1 MFAHTHTHTFNL
13 IDNGLS
19 SGQTASLLAVFLV
32 FRFCLRALK
41 MKVLLLELVLS
52 QTWQFVQRCH
62 RVLNSSADSYIPGAL
77 SSISEMLLIRK
88 NFKLHSL

>member
-1 MFAHTHTHTFNL
+1 
-13 IDNGLS
+13 
-19 SGQTASLLAVFLV
+19 
-32 FRFCLRALK
+32 

-62 RVLNSSADSYIPGAL
+62 RVLNSSADSCIPGAL

-88 NFKLHSL
+88 NFKLLLL